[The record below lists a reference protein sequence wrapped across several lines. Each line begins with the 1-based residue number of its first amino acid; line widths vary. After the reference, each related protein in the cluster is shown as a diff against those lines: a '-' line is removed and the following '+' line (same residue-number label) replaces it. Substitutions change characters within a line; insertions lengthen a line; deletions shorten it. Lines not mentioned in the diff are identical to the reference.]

1 MYLVELA
8 LNLFWLALVLPAFV
22 LWQRRASC
30 DRSPRGSLLFVCTL
44 GCVLVLLFPVISAS
58 DDLHSSS
65 QAMEESKRIFRGG
78 NHCNDHCSPPTVSN
92 FSQPALPASG
102 APRLAYARSATVSLS
117 SPPSP
122 GTFVNARWMGRAP
135 PV

>member
-8 LNLFWLALVLPAFV
+8 LNLCWLALVLPAFL
-22 LWQRRASC
+22 LWQRRASY
-30 DRSPRGSLLFVCTL
+30 DRSRRGSLLFVCAL
-44 GCVLVLLFPVISAS
+44 GCVLILLFPVISAS
-58 DDLHSSS
+58 DDLHSSG
-65 QAMEESKRIFRGG
+65 QAMEESRRIFRTG
-78 NHCNDHCSPPTVSN
+78 DHCSQPTLSS
-92 FSQPALPASG
+92 FSQPALPVAG
-102 APRLAYARSATVSLS
+102 AQRLAFARSAMVSLS